1 MMFWRKNKKKNDVA
15 SAFDFPHADREER
28 QHSLVGYGV
37 TILGDI
43 KFAGTLR
50 FDGRLDG
57 RINVK
62 PNKRG
67 TLVVSKD
74 AVINGPVDVTNL
86 IVDGTIN
93 GNVTASGRVE
103 CRANGRVKGE
113 VRYQKLNII
122 DGGTIDGRCIQQ
134 DQAYQGEATV
144 VSVVTGST
152 PDEPVKISSFLGKE
166 S

>member
-1 MMFWRKNKKKNDVA
+1 MFWRKNKKKNDIA

-28 QHSLVGYGV
+28 QHSLIGYGV
-37 TILGDI
+37 IITGDI

-57 RINVK
+57 RVNVK

-74 AVINGPVDVTNL
+74 AVINGPVEVTNL

-93 GNVTASGRVE
+93 GNVTATGRIE

-113 VRYQKLNII
+113 VRYQKLNIL
-122 DGGTIDGRCIQQ
+122 DGGSVEGRCIQQ
-134 DQAYQGEATV
+134 DTVYQNEASV
-144 VSVVTGST
+144 VSVVTGGSSN
-152 PDEPVKISSFLGKE
+152 EPVKISSFLGKE